1 MKIKKSELKQLIK
14 EEIEATMD
22 EGILDFV
29 TGGSFDA
36 EAFKETMAKTIDQ
49 AYIPGIHGDDSDLEQ
64 QAEMALNSEYSNWI
78 PDESKLDLYIKTLR
92 EKGPEKAASTVRTY
106 LPHMSMA
113 VSAALRAQGVADML
127 PRKNRKEWKAM
138 SRDFN
143 NVSAGQIKQWMDN
156 NGKIAVQMNEI
167 TALIIAEY
175 FHNAV
180 FGADSPYNAPGAKER
195 REFLNNFNPKGRQM
209 INDIVSLYNSAIRG
223 ADLNDRD
230 RSYLSSAFRSS
241 NPVRDLSSEF
251 PDSTVKKYIKM
262 MEESGYHE
270 IDKELYTILQS
281 FNTRDIISRYESNK
295 SMFLR

>member
-14 EEIEATMD
+14 EEIEATLD
-22 EGILDFV
+22 EGMFDFI

-36 EAFKETMAKTIDQ
+36 EAFKEAMVKTIDQ
-49 AYIPGIHGDDSDLEQ
+49 TYIPGIHGDDSEPEQ
-64 QAEMALNSEYSNWI
+64 QAEMALNSEYSNWV

-92 EKGPEKAASTVRTY
+92 EKGPEKASSTVRTY
-106 LPHMSMA
+106 LPHMNMA
-113 VSAALRAQGVADML
+113 ISAALRTPDVADML
-127 PRKNRKEWKAM
+127 PRKNRKEWQAM

-143 NVSAGQIKQWMDN
+143 NVSGGQIKQWMDN

-180 FGADSPYNAPGAKER
+180 FGADSSYNAPGAKER
-195 REFLNNFNPKGRQM
+195 REFLNNFNSKGKQM
-209 INDIVSLYNSAIRG
+209 INDMVSLYNSAIHG

-230 RSYLSSAFRSS
+230 HSYLRSAFRSS
-241 NPVRDLSSEF
+241 NPVRELSSDF
-251 PDSTVKKYIKM
+251 PDSTVKKFIKM

-295 SMFLR
+295 SMFLK